1 MTTSGKTSLFPNVRC
16 FVPSSIPSRLPANVW
31 VLSATQA
38 FGMSTT
44 SMMVLVSGLLAT
56 RIAPTPKLAT
66 LPTAMI
72 VIGTATSMLW
82 APRLLQ
88 HWGRKRGTL
97 AGFAA
102 AFLAAALGG
111 IAAVQESFGLLLAC
125 GYLMGVGVAF
135 WQQLRFAALESVGDP
150 RLYPAAL
157 SAMMMG
163 GLVSAF
169 LGPEVGAQGRDLF
182 AQPFAGSF
190 ALTAGVLVCGLIVFQ
205 FFKQPARIVHADHH
219 KARRMR
225 EIVRTPRFIVA
236 AGIAAIGFGVMSF
249 VMTATPIN
257 MRELCGIDLA
267 DTKRVIQ
274 GHIVA
279 MFAPSLV
286 SGWLITRFG
295 HSRMIAVGAALFGVV
310 VIIGLGGQHLVHFW
324 GCLLLLG
331 VGWNLLFVGGTSLL
345 PAAYEPAE
353 QFKAQA
359 ANDLVVFGSQA
370 VASLSAGWFLFTFGW
385 HTMMFVCMPFILG
398 AFALVVWK
406 SRLDRADRAASV
418 T

>member
-1 MTTSGKTSLFPNVRC
+1 
-16 FVPSSIPSRLPANVW
+16 LPGNVW
-31 VLSATQA
+31 VLAATQA

-82 APRLLQ
+82 APRLLER
-88 HWGRKRGTL
+88 WGRKRGSL

-102 AFLAAALGG
+102 AFVASALGG
-111 IAAVQESFGLLLAC
+111 AAAVQESFGLLLAC

-135 WQQLRFAALESVGDP
+135 WQQLRFAAIESAGDP
-150 RLYPAAL
+150 RLYPSAL
-157 SAMMMG
+157 SMMMMG

-190 ALTAGVLVCGLIVFQ
+190 ALLAGVLACGLIVFQ
-205 FFKQPARIVHADHH
+205 FFKEPARIVHADQHT
-219 KARRMR
+219 ARPMR
-225 EIVRTPRFIVA
+225 AIVRTPRFIIA
-236 AGIAAIGFGVMSF
+236 AFTAAIGFGVMSF
-249 VMTATPIN
+249 VMTATPCN
-257 MRELCGIDLA
+257 MRELCGIELA

-295 HSRMIAVGAALFGVV
+295 HGRMIATGAALFGVV
-310 VIIGLGGQHLVHFW
+310 VIIGLAGQELMHFW
-324 GCLLLLG
+324 GSLVLLG

-345 PAAYEPAE
+345 PRCHTPAE

-370 VASLSAGWFLFTFGW
+370 IAGLSAGWFLFSFGW
-385 HTMMFVCMPFILG
+385 NTMMFACVPFILA
-398 AFALVVWK
+398 AFALVAWNA
-406 SRLDRADRAASV
+406 RLDRRADLRNAER
-418 T
+418 

>member
-1 MTTSGKTSLFPNVRC
+1 MAA
-16 FVPSSIPSRLPANVW
+16 PSSNRLPVNVW
-31 VLSATQA
+31 VLAATQA

-88 HWGRKRGTL
+88 HWGRKRGTH

-102 AFLAAALGG
+102 AFVAVALGG
-111 IAAVQESFGLLLAC
+111 AAAVQGSFGLLLAC

-135 WQQLRFAALESVGDP
+135 WQQLRFAAIESVGDP
-150 RLYPAAL
+150 RLYASAL

-163 GLVSAF
+163 GLASAF

-182 AQPFAGSF
+182 TQPFAGSF
-190 ALTAGVLVCGLIVFQ
+190 VLLAGVLVCGLIVFQ
-205 FFKQPARIVHADHH
+205 FFKQPPRIVHADQHT
-219 KARRMR
+219 ARPMR
-225 EIVRTPRFIVA
+225 AIVKTPRFI
-236 AGIAAIGFGVMSF
+236 IAALTATIGFGVMSF

-257 MRELCGIDLA
+257 MREMCGIDLV

-286 SGWLITRFG
+286 SGWLINRFG
-295 HSRMIAVGAALFGVV
+295 INRMLAVGTALFGVV
-310 VIIGLGGQHLVHFW
+310 VIIGLGGQQLMHFW
-324 GCLLLLG
+324 GSLLLLG
-331 VGWNLLFVGGTSLL
+331 VGWNLLFVGGTALL
-345 PAAYEPAE
+345 PSAYAPAE
-353 QFKAQA
+353 QFRAQA
-359 ANDLVVFGSQA
+359 ANDLIVFGSQA
-370 VASLSAGWFLFTFGW
+370 VASISAGWFLFSFGW
-385 HTMMFVCMPFILG
+385 NAMMFTCVPFILG
-398 AFALVVWK
+398 AFILVGWK

-418 T
+418 F

>member
-1 MTTSGKTSLFPNVRC
+1 MSAPASN
-16 FVPSSIPSRLPANVW
+16 RLPANVW
-31 VLSATQA
+31 VLAATQA

-44 SMMVLVSGLLAT
+44 SMLVLVGGLLAT

-66 LPTAMI
+66 LPNAMV

-82 APRLLQ
+82 APRLLGRL
-88 HWGRKRGTL
+88 GRKRGSL

-102 AFLAAALGG
+102 SFIGCTFGG
-111 IAAVQESFGLLLAC
+111 LAAVQESFGLLLAC
-125 GYLMGVGVAF
+125 GFLLGVGVAF
-135 WQQLRFAALESVGDP
+135 WQQMRFAALESVSDP
-150 RLYPAAL
+150 ALYAPAV

-190 ALTAGVLVCGLIVFQ
+190 LLLAVVLACGLIVFQ
-205 FFKQPARIVHADHH
+205 FFKEPPRAAIVDSHMARPVGA
-219 KARRMR
+219 
-225 EIVRTPRFIVA
+225 IVRTPRFIIA
-236 AGIAAIGFGVMSF
+236 AFTAAIGFGVMSF

-257 MRELCGIDLA
+257 MQELCGIGLA

-286 SGWLITRFG
+286 SGWLIARFG
-295 HSRMIAVGAALFGVV
+295 HGRMIAAGAAMFAIVV
-310 VIIGLGGQHLVHFW
+310 VVGLLGQQLMHFW
-324 GCLLLLG
+324 GSLLLLG

-345 PAAYEPAE
+345 PFSYAPAE
-353 QFKAQA
+353 KFRAQA
-359 ANDLVVFGSQA
+359 ANDVVVFGSQA
-370 VASLSAGWFLFTFGW
+370 VAGLSAGWFLFSFGW
-385 HTMMFVCMPFILG
+385 NAMMIACVPFILA
-398 AFALVVWK
+398 AFALVAWK
-406 SRLDRADRAASV
+406 ARLDRSEQVPVDAPTGPR
-418 T
+418 

>member
-1 MTTSGKTSLFPNVRC
+1 
-16 FVPSSIPSRLPANVW
+16 
-31 VLSATQA
+31 
-38 FGMSTT
+38 MSTT

-56 RIAPTPKLAT
+56 RIAPTPKLVT

-82 APRLLQ
+82 VPRLLQ
-88 HWGRKRGTL
+88 RFGRKRGTH

-102 AFLAAALGG
+102 SLLAAALGG
-111 IAAVQESFGLLLAC
+111 AAAVQESFGLLMAC

-150 RLYPAAL
+150 RLYPSAV

-190 ALTAGVLVCGLIVFQ
+190 ALVAGLLVCGMIVFQ
-205 FFKQPARIVHADHH
+205 FFKQPASIVHADLHT
-219 KARRMR
+219 ARPMSA
-225 EIVRTPRFIVA
+225 IVKTPRFIIA
-236 AGIAAIGFGVMSF
+236 AFTAAIGFGVMSF

-257 MRELCGIDLA
+257 MRELCGIDLV

-295 HSRMIAVGAALFGVV
+295 HSRMITVGAGMFVVV
-310 VIIGLGGQHLVHFW
+310 VIIGLGGQQLVHFW
-324 GCLLLLG
+324 GSLLLLG

-345 PAAYEPAE
+345 PSSHAPAE

-370 VASLSAGWFLFTFGW
+370 VAGLSAGWFLFTFGW
-385 HTMMFVCMPFILG
+385 NAMMFACMPFILG
-398 AFALVVWK
+398 AFVLVGWK
-406 SRLDRADRAASV
+406 SRLDRAARAAASA
-418 T
+418 